1 MRIYHAAVN
10 VYVLNEYKKRFPKS
24 DVHVLRAHSHKNGD
38 DRLLRTTHR
47 FKCASLYYDSGTY
60 YFYKVAEFPGSPV
73 NFNSYLSY
81 LKYYSKHYD
90 RVFNFDCDFGDE
102 GFDTNIFYQQRL
114 EDEGLD
120 PVPVVHSIHGD
131 EIDYYIEQ
139 GYEDVALGSPQIT
152 DFGTLAYVMNKF
164 KGTKIRVHLFGN
176 TRFDFLTEFPIY
188 SCDSSVWAQAAR
200 FGEIVWWNP
209 WKKGPNQTD
218 RVYIEEYYHEE
229 PKHNRLSVYQYQTE
243 LLSYLYDELNITLID
258 LLGLDGTLYKQLV
271 NLHHYLKLEDIVN
284 QIHRQKGFWTA
295 E

>member
-10 VYVLNEYKKRFPKS
+10 VYVLNEYKKRFPKR

-47 FKCASLYYDSGTY
+47 PKCASLYYDSGTY
-60 YFYKVAEFPGSPV
+60 YFYKVAEFPGLPV

-81 LKYYSKHYD
+81 LKYYRKYYD

-102 GFDTNIFYQQRL
+102 GFDTNIYYQKRL

-176 TRFDFLTEFPIY
+176 TRFEFLSEFPIY

-209 WKKGPNQTD
+209 LKKGLNQTD

-229 PKHNRLSVYQYQTE
+229 PKRNRLSVCQYKTE
-243 LLSYLYDELNITLID
+243 LLSYLYDELNITVDD
-258 LLGLDGTLYKQLV
+258 LLGPDGALFKQLV
-271 NLHHYLKLEDIVN
+271 NLHHYLKLENIVN